1 MRLSEDKI
9 SHISHI
15 IADGLWKD
23 ELVDYDEDEEN
34 RVVDEIKKT
43 ITDYLRIDDEV
54 DTIVRKKIA
63 SYSKT
68 IPAGSREWYVLYQKL
83 SKEELQKRHR

>member
-23 ELVDYDEDEEN
+23 ELVDYDDDEES

-68 IPAGSREWYVLYQKL
+68 VPAGSREWDVLYQKL